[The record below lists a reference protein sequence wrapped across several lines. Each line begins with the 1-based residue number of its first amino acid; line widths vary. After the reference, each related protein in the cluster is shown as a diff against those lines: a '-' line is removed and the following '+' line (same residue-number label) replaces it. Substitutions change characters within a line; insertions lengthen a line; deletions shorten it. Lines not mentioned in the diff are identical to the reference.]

1 MKLYLENLTIN
12 NLIQCDKLHIKDKI
26 FNKIYSEEG
35 IFIIEN
41 NSILRLDFF
50 EDTNPT
56 VHYKYINNYNVI
68 CDKTKISK
76 EKVFQIP
83 NNHHFYK
90 YTEHIIQLS
99 PISILSLIIVTSD
112 NKINDYY
119 FITNETDINNQF
131 IKDEINELI
140 SYIN

>member
-1 MKLYLENLTIN
+1 MKLYIENLTIN
-12 NLIQCDKLHIKDKI
+12 NIIKNDKLHIKSNN
-26 FNKIYSEEG
+26 FNKIYSKEG

-41 NSILRLDFF
+41 NSIIRLNFY
-50 EDTNPT
+50 EDQNPIT
-56 VHYKYINNYNVI
+56 YYKYINNDDVI
-68 CDKTKISK
+68 CDNTKISK

-83 NNHHFYK
+83 NNHYFSK
-90 YTEHIIQLS
+90 CTEHTIQLS
-99 PISILSLIIVTSD
+99 PKSIISLIIISSN

-119 FITNETDINNQF
+119 FKTNETDINNQF

>member
-1 MKLYLENLTIN
+1 MKLYIKNLTIN
-12 NLIQCDKLHIKDKI
+12 NIIKNDKLHIKYNN
-26 FNKIYSEEG
+26 FNKIYSKEG

-41 NSILRLDFF
+41 NSIIRLNFY
-50 EDTNPT
+50 EDQSPITY
-56 VHYKYINNYNVI
+56 YKYINNYDVI
-68 CDKTKISK
+68 CDKTKTSK

-83 NNHHFYK
+83 SNHYFSK
-90 YTEHIIQLS
+90 CVEHTIQLS
-99 PISILSLIIVTSD
+99 SKSIVSLIIVFSN